1 MSLKILFLGIFPLI
15 LTLSGCTSRSRPQV
29 KPPGEDKTASL
40 KTLETGARMLQSNAP
55 VAKMDVYM
63 VGFHPMK
70 DHPSHQMEAHHFCK
84 EVNEEFS
91 QCALFDGNTKDA
103 NLNGIEYIISENLF
117 NELPEAEKKY
127 WHPHNYEI
135 LSGQL
140 IAPGLPDAA
149 EKAFIKKKINSYGKT
164 WHVWNTG
171 HHGEALPGL
180 EKKTEEKF
188 GVKFKDKREYR
199 KDLVKDTRPQRGV
212 DVLSKHYAGNIQSI
226 EGVEDSQQ
234 AQEEPLQGAGKGP
247 VIKECREDI
256 EKFCSDKD
264 HGQGDVRECLIRHK
278 VKVSEKCKKALE
290 TTGFKM
296 GGKGKGRNS
305 K

>member
-1 MSLKILFLGIFPLI
+1 MNRAKLFLGVFPVI
-15 LTLSGCTSRSRPQV
+15 LAMTGCSSRSKPQV
-29 KPPGEDKTASL
+29 SPLGEEKTAST

-103 NLNGIEYIISENLF
+103 NLNGIEYIISEKLF
-117 NELPEAEKKY
+117 NELPEKEKKY

-140 IAPGLPDAA
+140 IAPGLPDVA
-149 EKAFIKKKINSYGKT
+149 EKAFMKKKINSYGKT

-171 HHGEALPGL
+171 HHGLADATKMPVGEPMLAWSFNHDGEALPGL

-188 GVKFKDKREYR
+188 SVKFKEKRKYR
-199 KDLVKDTRPQRGV
+199 KDLVKEARPQRGV
-212 DVLSKHYAGNIQSI
+212 DVLKKHFAGDIRSI

-234 AQEEPLQGAGKGP
+234 AQEGTEA
-247 VIKECREDI
+247 EE
-256 EKFCSDKD
+256 SMD
-264 HGQGDVRECLIRHK
+264 H
-278 VKVSEKCKKALE
+278 
-290 TTGFKM
+290 
-296 GGKGKGRNS
+296 
-305 K
+305 